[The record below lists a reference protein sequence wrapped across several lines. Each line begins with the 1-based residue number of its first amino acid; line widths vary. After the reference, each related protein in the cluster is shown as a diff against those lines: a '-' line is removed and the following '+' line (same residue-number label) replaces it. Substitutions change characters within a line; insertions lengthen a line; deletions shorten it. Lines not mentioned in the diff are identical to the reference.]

1 MNNTTPQPVDLDAAL
16 DGEAVSIRPDA
27 CFVDDH
33 WLAQRIGM
41 KVSTIRSQR
50 FKRRHGLPHWLDLDP
65 VMIGSKPRYRLSSA
79 LEWLQ
84 GRGQQNTAKLPN
96 S

>member
-1 MNNTTPQPVDLDAAL
+1 MEQQHETVSKQSRIDAGHSTEDTTT
-16 DGEAVSIRPDA
+16 
-27 CFVDDH
+27 FVDDQ
-33 WLAQRIGM
+33 WIAERIGM

-84 GRGQQNTAKLPN
+84 GRGQLKPV
-96 S
+96 SE

>member
-1 MNNTTPQPVDLDAAL
+1 MEQQHETVSKQSRIDAGHSTEDTTT
-16 DGEAVSIRPDA
+16 
-27 CFVDDH
+27 FVDDQ
-33 WLAQRIGM
+33 WIAERIGM

-79 LEWLQ
+79 LKWLQ
-84 GRGQQNTAKLPN
+84 GRGQQKPV
-96 S
+96 SD

>member
-1 MNNTTPQPVDLDAAL
+1 MEQQHETVSKQSRIDAGHSTEDTTT
-16 DGEAVSIRPDA
+16 
-27 CFVDDH
+27 FVDDQ
-33 WLAQRIGM
+33 WIAERIGM

-84 GRGQQNTAKLPN
+84 GRGQQKPV
-96 S
+96 SE

>member
-16 DGEAVSIRPDA
+16 DGEAESIRPDA

-65 VMIGSKPRYRLSSA
+65 VMIGSKPRYRLSMA
-79 LEWLQ
+79 LDWLH
-84 GRGQQNTAKLPN
+84 GRR
-96 S
+96 